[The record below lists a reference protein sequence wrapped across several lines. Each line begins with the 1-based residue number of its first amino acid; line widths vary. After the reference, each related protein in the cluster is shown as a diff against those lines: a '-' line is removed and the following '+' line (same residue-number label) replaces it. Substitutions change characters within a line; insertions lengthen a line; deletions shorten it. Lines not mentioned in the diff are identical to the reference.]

1 MKSINC
7 IFILALFLCSVLSLR
22 KEKSFKA
29 MPARYGQ
36 LSQLYSKSYSKMYN
50 SLMHMKKLGFSQMYS
65 KSNSKMYTSLMPM
78 KKKLGFNQMYSKSN
92 SKLFRFYKNKL

>member
-36 LSQLYSKSYSKMYN
+36 LSQLYSKSYSKMY
-50 SLMHMKKLGFSQMYS
+50 
-65 KSNSKMYTSLMPM
+65 TSLMPM